1 LKRKFVP
8 SIGPTKGK
16 IIECIM
22 KRYQLENTREIG
34 TFYGYSAILMVST
47 LFSSDRKV
55 VTIEINKSIA
65 DTARKNVAEAG
76 LSEKIEVMIGNALD
90 AIPTLDRKFQLMC
103 SES

>member
-1 LKRKFVP
+1 
-8 SIGPTKGK
+8 
-16 IIECIM
+16 
-22 KRYQLENTREIG
+22 
-34 TFYGYSAILMVST
+34 MVST